1 MECIENHKEYK
12 NIDEQI
18 RYLYDSKKIVVDKE
32 DEHWFV
38 DVNYITLINPYKE
51 IFATGKDENGNHVY
65 GKYTNFKE
73 FLKIMEIEL
82 KFTDVLYKS
91 IRDFERKFKNVI
103 FSILCKNYVEKKKDI
118 YCTNYASEIETF
130 LNIFNSNE
138 EKVDDKYF
146 PLFCS
151 NMYNTLKKTGY
162 VENDYGFLAK
172 IDLIKKMYSIGTG
185 KEFDGYKTDV
195 SNRLVTHFTSKN
207 IIAPL
212 WVVPN
217 ALTLGE
223 ISILFS
229 MLDESLQNEI
239 YTIMENKSLKL
250 QNGEYEI

>member
-65 GKYTNFKE
+65 GEYTNFKE

-103 FSILCKNYVEKKKDI
+103 F
-118 YCTNYASEIETF
+118 
-130 LNIFNSNE
+130 
-138 EKVDDKYF
+138 
-146 PLFCS
+146 
-151 NMYNTLKKTGY
+151 
-162 VENDYGFLAK
+162 
-172 IDLIKKMYSIGTG
+172 
-185 KEFDGYKTDV
+185 
-195 SNRLVTHFTSKN
+195 
-207 IIAPL
+207 
-212 WVVPN
+212 
-217 ALTLGE
+217 
-223 ISILFS
+223 
-229 MLDESLQNEI
+229 
-239 YTIMENKSLKL
+239 
-250 QNGEYEI
+250 